1 MRNRDRAD
9 GGNLT
14 ARMSHWASVG
24 ATDSPLYGAIGIA
37 LADDPTVL
45 AILGEAPEGLP
56 APLNLFAAVHYLLA
70 MHPEDPLAAHYPSIA
85 GRDATAQGD
94 APPLF
99 KDFCERHVD
108 ELTGLVATRG
118 VQTNEVLRCAILLPA
133 FAVVAE
139 QSAAPLWLIELGP
152 SAGLNLLFDRYRFD
166 YGPLGTTGREES
178 TLTLTPEI
186 RSGTPPVPDP
196 LPAVAGRI
204 GVDLNPVDPFDA
216 DAVAWQRALIW
227 PESKERFT
235 RLDTALA
242 VARQDPPPVIRGDA
256 VVELPNLLDGVPADA
271 TPLVYHS
278 FALNQIPE
286 EGRQVIQETLLERSQ
301 ERTIHRV
308 SMEMPGPVSL
318 LVHTRYENGEMSET
332 ELGKAHFHGKWLE
345 WRNA

>member
-118 VQTNEVLRCAILLPA
+118 VQTNEVLRCSILLPA
-133 FAVVAE
+133 FAVVAD
-139 QSAAPLWLIELGP
+139 QSDAPLWLIELGP

-166 YGPLGTTGREES
+166 YGPLGTTGPEES

>member
-1 MRNRDRAD
+1 MRNRDRDD

-14 ARMSHWASVG
+14 ARISHWASVG
-24 ATDSPLYGAIGIA
+24 AADSPLYGAIGTA

-45 AILGEAPEGLP
+45 AILGEAPEGMP

-70 MHPEDPLAAHYPSIA
+70 MHPDDPLAAHYPSIA
-85 GRDATAQGD
+85 RDATPQGD
-94 APPLF
+94 APALF

-108 ELTGLVATRG
+108 ELTELVRTRG
-118 VQTNEVLRCAILLPA
+118 VQTNEVLRCAVLLPA
-133 FAVVAE
+133 FAVVDG
-139 QSAAPLWLIELGP
+139 QSDAPLWLIELGP
-152 SAGLNLLFDRYRFD
+152 SAGLNLLFDRYRYD
-166 YGPLGTTGREES
+166 YGPLGTTGPEDS
-178 TLTLTPEI
+178 PLTLTPEI
-186 RSGTPPVPDP
+186 RSGKPPVPAP

-227 PESKERFT
+227 PESKERFA
-235 RLDTALA
+235 RLDLALS

-256 VVELPNLLDGVPADA
+256 VVELPRLLDEVPADA

-286 EGRQVIQETLLERSQ
+286 EGRSEIERTLLGRSK

-308 SMEMPGPVSL
+308 SMEMPGPVTL
-318 LVHTRYENGEMSET
+318 LTHIEYEDGKARET
-332 ELGKAHFHGKWLE
+332 ELGTAHFHGKWLE
-345 WRNA
+345 WG